1 MQIVVRHARTQ
12 DVESVARLFDR
23 YRQFYC
29 LAPDAA
35 LAHRF
40 IAERIARGD
49 STILVAE
56 RGTAE
61 PVGFTQLYPTICSL
75 SAASIF
81 VLYDLYVV
89 EEARRMGVAE
99 ALMSA
104 ARTFA
109 KDAGAVRLEL
119 ATAKTNFA
127 AQALYESLGW
137 ERDDEFHRYS
147 LTL

>member
-1 MQIVVRHARTQ
+1 MQIAVRHARTQ
-12 DVESVARLFDR
+12 DVQPVARLFDR
-23 YRQFYC
+23 YRQFYR
-29 LAPDAA
+29 LPADPE

-40 IAERIARGD
+40 ISERIARGD
-49 STILVAE
+49 STILLAE
-56 RGTAE
+56 GSAAE

-75 SAASIF
+75 SAAPIF
-81 VLYDLYVV
+81 VLYDLYV
-89 EEARRMGVAE
+89 EEGARRMGVAQ

-109 KDAGAVRLEL
+109 KGTGAVRLEL
-119 ATAKTNFA
+119 ATARTNLA

-137 ERDDEFHRYS
+137 ERDDEFHRYN